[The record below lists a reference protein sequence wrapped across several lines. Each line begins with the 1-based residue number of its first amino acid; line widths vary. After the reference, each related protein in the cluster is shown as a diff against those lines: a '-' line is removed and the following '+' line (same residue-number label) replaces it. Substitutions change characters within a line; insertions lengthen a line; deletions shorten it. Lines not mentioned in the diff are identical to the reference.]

1 MSGTYRKYNDFVPH
15 YLHGRPRQIII
26 HCLDRKSSSRK
37 YTSTDICTMDTTNG
51 KFTIQGSSKLYSIDF
66 GVSTGNPSC
75 SCPDWLQW
83 QIPCKHFFAI
93 FRLVEGWG
101 WDSLPQSY
109 KSAPYMCADNSALS
123 QQALLA
129 TAGDST
135 DDNGFNPLDNT
146 ETLEDPLPTKK
157 VRFT

>member
-1 MSGTYRKYNDFVPH
+1 MADS
-15 YLHGRPRQIII
+15 
-26 HCLDRKSSSRK
+26 
-37 YTSTDICTMDTTNG
+37 
-51 KFTIQGSSKLYSIDF
+51 
-66 GVSTGNPSC
+66 
-75 SCPDWLQW
+75 LQT
-83 QIPCKHFFAI
+83 FFAI

-109 KSAPYMCADNSALS
+109 KNAPYMCADNSALS

-135 DDNGFNPLDNT
+135 DDNGFNPLDDT